1 MPERPN
7 ARRAV
12 PARSRPLTQALVIGR
27 RGKGRPIEEAVRETR
42 KRLEGAGWTVESAL
56 EDRKRE
62 LRQRAAR
69 AVKAEVDVVVAV
81 GGDGA
86 VLQLVQVLAETPV
99 ALGIIPKWDWE
110 LRRTTRVRARVA
122 PANVPMTAHQARE
135 ANFWSSPERLYD
147 RHNGMLLAR

>member
-1 MPERPN
+1 MPRRRPTLGRAPRSMPDRNGGRVTMPERPN

-56 EDRKRE
+56 EDRKRV
-62 LRQRAAR
+62 LRKRAAR

-99 ALGIIPKWDWE
+99 ALGIIPNGTGNSDARPE
-110 LRRTTRVRARVA
+110 SERGSRPRTC
-122 PANVPMTAHQARE
+122 P
-135 ANFWSSPERLYD
+135 
-147 RHNGMLLAR
+147 